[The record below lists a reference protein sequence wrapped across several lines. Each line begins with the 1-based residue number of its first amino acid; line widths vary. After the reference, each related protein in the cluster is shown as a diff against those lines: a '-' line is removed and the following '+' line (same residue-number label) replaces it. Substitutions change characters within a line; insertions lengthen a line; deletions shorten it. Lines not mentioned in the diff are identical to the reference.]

1 MKLSIKLPLLQS
13 TYCLVLA
20 LLILIPLA
28 VSTAR
33 LNKLNEKERSWQLAY
48 IEYLNMRRQE
58 KNYLLLVAG
67 AIYPSPDPY
76 DQRFYASLE
85 RFKNQIPTD
94 RNLSRLA
101 DAYVDKFTWIVRNK
115 KVDGRIVEEMRVTA
129 QVLENYIS
137 ENIVQCRKMQA
148 HSLRVATIHTGWI
161 LAAAVLLAFAFGLV
175 FAHRL
180 VTPLRNLTR
189 ACQDISGGDFRNIP
203 VAHGNDE
210 IAGLTNAVGRMAQI
224 MKFSSEEK
232 DRWIQTLEQTVSERT
247 TRLQEALGTLRD
259 RYEELEKFSR
269 FSVGRELRMVELKQK
284 IAGLEKNLKK
294 LENDRKT

>member
-1 MKLSIKLPLLQS
+1 
-13 TYCLVLA
+13 
-20 LLILIPLA
+20 
-28 VSTAR
+28 
-33 LNKLNEKERSWQLAY
+33 
-48 IEYLNMRRQE
+48 
-58 KNYLLLVAG
+58 
-67 AIYPSPDPY
+67 
-76 DQRFYASLE
+76 
-85 RFKNQIPTD
+85 
-94 RNLSRLA
+94 
-101 DAYVDKFTWIVRNK
+101 
-115 KVDGRIVEEMRVTA
+115 
-129 QVLENYIS
+129 
-137 ENIVQCRKMQA
+137 
-148 HSLRVATIHTGWI
+148 
-161 LAAAVLLAFAFGLV
+161 
-175 FAHRL
+175 